1 MRSTLAAIIATIMCA
16 LFSIAVVPAAASAA
30 PPSNARY
37 ISGDGWGGYVQI
49 TDINLRGS
57 TFSFTAT
64 IESTR
69 GAIPVNPFYFVAK
82 ASDGTTY
89 DDPDFSTTDLHS
101 GYLSAGQRVKGTVA
115 FTVNGPRPTAIQY
128 EGVLGET
135 LAMDL
140 HLARGTKVEE
150 ARTAVRVCV
159 LVAIDPS
166 TEADPVTRT
175 ALRPL
180 CR

>member
-16 LFSIAVVPAAASAA
+16 LLSIAVVPAAASAA

-135 LAMDL
+135 LATWTFTW
-140 HLARGTKVEE
+140 RE
-150 ARTAVRVCV
+150 APKSKKPA
-159 LVAIDPS
+159 
-166 TEADPVTRT
+166 
-175 ALRPL
+175 PL
-180 CR
+180 FGSAS